1 MENIVLSFTVPT
13 EYDNKEAKQFLK
25 KYCNISARLLI
36 SLKQEEMGITRD
48 NKLLRVIDNVFAG
61 DVVKLKLP
69 QDNNEIVPVKMPLDI
84 AFEDEHILVINKPF
98 LMPVHPTHDHYT
110 DTLANGVAYYME
122 NKGEHHSFRALNRL
136 DRDTTG
142 LVLIAKHAYA
152 ANALSREVDKTYYAV
167 CEGFITES
175 GTVDL
180 PISLKE
186 GHIMKRQAGC
196 GGAYAVTHYTP
207 IKTVNNHTLV
217 AVKLE
222 TGRTHQIRVHM
233 SHIGHPLA
241 GDDMYGGSLK
251 YINRQALHCGD
262 IRFSHPITHELI
274 ELSANLPFDME
285 NLLK

>member
-25 KYCNISARLLI
+25 KYCNVSTRLLI
-36 SLKQEEMGITRD
+36 SLKQTEMGISRD

-61 DVVKLKLP
+61 DVIKLKLP
-69 QDNNEIVPVKMPLDI
+69 LDNNEIVPVKMSLDI
-84 AFEDEHILVINKPF
+84 VFEDEHILVINKPF

-122 NKGEHHSFRALNRL
+122 SKDEHHSFRALNRL

-152 ANALSREVDKTYYAV
+152 ANALSRRVDKTYYAV
-167 CEGFITES
+167 CEGIIGES

-186 GHIMKRQAGC
+186 GHVMERQAGC
-196 GGAYAVTHYTP
+196 GGAYAITHYTP
-207 IKTVNNHTLV
+207 LKTVNNHTLV
-217 AVKLE
+217 ALKLE

-233 SHIGHPLA
+233 SHIGYPLA
-241 GDDMYGGSLK
+241 GDDMYGGSLEC
-251 YINRQALHCGD
+251 ISRQALHCG
-262 IRFSHPITHELI
+262 ELI
-274 ELSANLPFDME
+274 FFHPVTKKTIKLSAPLPDDMKNLI
-285 NLLK
+285 K